1 MAVNYGKENG
11 EREREREREREQTS
25 EFKERTFK
33 KLRDDRLDD
42 RKNQYKMKKR
52 CFYSFDLQKNKHKS
66 FSGVRNVCFE

>member
-1 MAVNYGKENG
+1 MVKRTEK
-11 EREREREREREQTS
+11 EREREQTS

-33 KLRDDRLDD
+33 KLRDDSLDD

-66 FSGVRNVCFE
+66 F